1 MREGKC
7 LFQNQPLTINRIQFT
22 DKTLFERR
30 IRRATKIADHGNC
43 RQLPTNFS
51 CIRACNSSPIARHI
65 HAALARP
72 AKRIRHRKPSAITLV
87 KAKITTCQI
96 RKLGFRPQRETV
108 SQCIAFNLALT
119 LA

>member
-7 LFQNQPLTINRIQFT
+7 LFQNQTLTINRIQFP

-30 IRRATKIADHGNC
+30 ICCPAKIADHGNC
-43 RQLPTNFS
+43 RQCPTNFR
-51 CIRACNSSPIARHI
+51 CIRTGNSCTVTRHI
-65 HAALARP
+65 NAIGNCT
-72 AKRIRHRKPSAITLV
+72 AKSIRHRKPCAITLV

-96 RKLGFRPQRETV
+96 GKLGFRSQRKTIGKCV
-108 SQCIAFNLALT
+108 AFNLALT